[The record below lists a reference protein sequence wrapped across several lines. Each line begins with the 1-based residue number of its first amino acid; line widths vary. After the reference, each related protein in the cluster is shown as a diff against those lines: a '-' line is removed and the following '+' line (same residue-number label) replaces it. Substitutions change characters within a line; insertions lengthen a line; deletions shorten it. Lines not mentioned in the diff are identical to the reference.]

1 MDTQAGAPTGA
12 TRAHGPLTRRLRAL
26 RNRLNVT
33 DHSDCGEIRRLA
45 EERGALQQVATLVAR
60 GSSPS
65 VIFNAA
71 ACALGG
77 LIKADYTA
85 INRYEGDRTMSIMA
99 FWRAPGTPD
108 IGPPFGGR
116 WTLGDDTPSAA
127 VLRGHKPSSR
137 ASATI
142 RSDIGGWHRAHRIG
156 HAVACP
162 VIVDDDLWG
171 TMTALYLGTDPPECD
186 VEERMGKFV
195 ELLNCAIIQAK
206 TRCELI
212 TSRARLVTGADA
224 TRRRIERDLHDG
236 AQQRLISLAL
246 RLREAEETVPPE
258 HRELR
263 QRLSEAVQDLTG
275 TVDELRE
282 LSAGLRPP
290 ALAVRG
296 LDAALAQLV
305 ARCPVPVELNI
316 DAGRRLDEEIEV
328 SLYYVVSEAL
338 TNVLKHANAS
348 TASIDLEKE
357 NTRVCLTVR
366 DDGVGGAD
374 PARGSGLT
382 GLRDRVEALG
392 GTIKITSPPGH
403 GTSVVVAI
411 G

>member
-1 MDTQAGAPTGA
+1 MS
-12 TRAHGPLTRRLRAL
+12 
-26 RNRLNVT
+26 VT
-33 DHSDCGEIRRLA
+33 DHFNCGEVRRLA
-45 EERGALQQVATLVAR
+45 EERGALQHVATLVAR
-60 GSSPS
+60 GASPS

-85 INRYEGDRTMSIMA
+85 INRHEGDRTMSIMA

-127 VLRGHKPSSR
+127 VLRGHRPSSR

-142 RSDIGGWHRAHRIG
+142 SSDIGGWHREHRIG
-156 HAVACP
+156 HVVACP
-162 VIVDDDLWG
+162 IIVDDHLWG
-171 TMTALYLGTDPPECD
+171 TMTALYLGAEPPKGD

-212 TSRARLVTGADA
+212 ASRARLVTSADA

-236 AQQRLISLAL
+236 AQQHLISLAL
-246 RLREAEETVPPE
+246 RLREAEESVPPGND
-258 HRELR
+258 ELR
-263 QRLSEAVQDLTG
+263 RRLSEAVQDLTG
-275 TVDELRE
+275 TIDELRE
-282 LSAGLRPP
+282 VSVGLRPP
-290 ALAVRG
+290 TLAARG
-296 LDAALAQLV
+296 LDAALTQLV
-305 ARCPVPVELNI
+305 ARSPVPVELHI
-316 DAGRRLDEEIEV
+316 DADRRLDEEIEV

-348 TASIDLEKE
+348 TVRVDLAEQDSQV
-357 NTRVCLTVR
+357 RLTVR

-374 PARGSGLT
+374 PTRGSGLT

-392 GTIKITSPPGH
+392 GTMQITSPTGH
-403 GTSVVVAI
+403 GTSVVVTI

>member
-1 MDTQAGAPTGA
+1 MS
-12 TRAHGPLTRRLRAL
+12 
-26 RNRLNVT
+26 VT
-33 DHSDCGEIRRLA
+33 DHSNCGEVRRLA
-45 EERGALQQVATLVAR
+45 EERGALQHVATLVAR
-60 GSSPS
+60 GASPS

-127 VLRGHKPSSR
+127 VLRGHRPSSR

-142 RSDIGGWHRAHRIG
+142 NSDIGGWHREHRIG
-156 HAVACP
+156 HVVACP
-162 VIVDDDLWG
+162 VIVDDHLWG
-171 TMTALYLGTDPPECD
+171 TMTALYLGAEPPKGD

-212 TSRARLVTGADA
+212 ASRARLVTSADA

-236 AQQRLISLAL
+236 AQQHLISLAL
-246 RLREAEETVPPE
+246 RLREAEESVPPGNE
-258 HRELR
+258 ELR
-263 QRLSEAVQDLTG
+263 RRLSEAVQDLTG
-275 TVDELRE
+275 TIDELRE
-282 LSAGLRPP
+282 VSVGLRPP
-290 ALAVRG
+290 TLAARG
-296 LDAALAQLV
+296 LDAALTQLV
-305 ARCPVPVELNI
+305 ARSPVPVELHI
-316 DAGRRLDEEIEV
+316 DADRRLDEEIEV

-348 TASIDLEKE
+348 TVSVDLAKQDSQV
-357 NTRVCLTVR
+357 RLAVR

-374 PARGSGLT
+374 PTRGSGLT

-392 GTIKITSPPGH
+392 GILQITSPTGH
-403 GTSVVVAI
+403 GTSVVVTI